1 VLGALFKSRQ
11 EQKSATELIV
21 MVTPEITTPVNRS
34 DMPPLP
40 EMPKKFMPLLLQ
52 PGGDRARS
60 GGAAEIGRREVTGV
74 QMANPGE
81 SDRRQLKALMIS
93 PDRELARQFLGT
105 ATAERAFLILAELK
119 AYPQLRTL
127 EIRLRQLRPEVVL
140 LDLVTD
146 FEQAATLVGA
156 ISISNPG
163 IQMIGLHA
171 RNDSAA
177 IVRSLRQ
184 GAAEFLYAPFDAA
197 IQEQALARVRR
208 LIEPQGQT
216 PHSAGTVAVFA
227 SAKPGS
233 GASTLAAQT
242 AFALGRLAGI
252 RVLLADLDPMS
263 GTVTFYLKAA
273 GAAPGGVVKV
283 RHGVDVFP
291 AGMAPGDSLDIAR
304 LKPEYQELK
313 FTLHRK
319 LLERINLDAG
329 RHRRRPHSRRSAARP
344 CWPSWRRSPT
354 CSRPPRSSS
363 ISDEVLH
370 EVFGLGPLEPLLQ
383 DPTISDIL
391 VNGHKQVYV
400 ERKGLLELTNVRFHD
415 DAHLLRII
423 DKIVSRWAAGWTN
436 PTPWWTR
443 A

>member
-1 VLGALFKSRQ
+1 
-11 EQKSATELIV
+11 
-21 MVTPEITTPVNRS
+21 
-34 DMPPLP
+34 
-40 EMPKKFMPLLLQ
+40 
-52 PGGDRARS
+52 
-60 GGAAEIGRREVTGV
+60 
-74 QMANPGE
+74 MANPGE

-163 IQMIGLHA
+163 IQVIGLHA

-242 AFALGRLAGI
+242 AFALGRLAGV

-304 LKPEYQELK
+304 LRELLARARQDYGWILLDLPAIFHRATLLALPEADRTFLVTTSELPS
-313 FTLHRK
+313 LHLARK
-319 LLERINLDAG
+319 ALTFLGQLGCGKERVRVLVNRVA
-329 RHRRRPHSRRSAARP
+329 RHGA
-344 CWPSWRRSPT
+344 
-354 CSRPPRSSS
+354 
-363 ISDEVLH
+363 
-370 EVFGLGPLEPLLQ
+370 LGPSDVEKILGAEVHHSFPNDYSALDRALAEGEPLECECELGRAI
-383 DPTISDIL
+383 DAFAGVLAEAGSTGGLHPA
-391 VNGHKQVYV
+391 V
-400 ERKGLLELTNVRFHD
+400 EAVPVAAEVR
-415 DAHLLRII
+415 
-423 DKIVSRWAAGWTN
+423 V
-436 PTPWWTR
+436 
-443 A
+443 

>member
-1 VLGALFKSRQ
+1 
-11 EQKSATELIV
+11 
-21 MVTPEITTPVNRS
+21 
-34 DMPPLP
+34 
-40 EMPKKFMPLLLQ
+40 
-52 PGGDRARS
+52 
-60 GGAAEIGRREVTGV
+60 
-74 QMANPGE
+74 MANPGE

-93 PDRELARQFLGT
+93 PDRALARQFLGT
-105 ATAERAFLILAELK
+105 ATAARAFLILAELQ

-163 IQMIGLHA
+163 IQIIGLHA

-208 LIEPQGQT
+208 LIEPQGQA
-216 PHSAGTVAVFA
+216 PHPAGTVAVFA

-242 AFALGRLAGI
+242 AFALGRLAGV

-291 AGMAPGDSLDIAR
+291 AGMAPGDSLDIVRLRELLAR
-304 LKPEYQELK
+304 ARQDYGWILLDLPAIFHRATLLALPEADRTFLVTTSELPS
-313 FTLHRK
+313 LHLARK
-319 LLERINLDAG
+319 ALTFLGQLGCGKERVRVLVNRVA
-329 RHRRRPHSRRSAARP
+329 RHGA
-344 CWPSWRRSPT
+344 
-354 CSRPPRSSS
+354 
-363 ISDEVLH
+363 
-370 EVFGLGPLEPLLQ
+370 LGPSDVEKILGSEVHHSFPNDYSALDRALAEGEPLGCECELGRAIETFAGGLTEAGASGGLH
-383 DPTISDIL
+383 PA
-391 VNGHKQVYV
+391 V
-400 ERKGLLELTNVRFHD
+400 EAVPVAAEVR
-415 DAHLLRII
+415 
-423 DKIVSRWAAGWTN
+423 V
-436 PTPWWTR
+436 
-443 A
+443 